1 LWYESTGKINLRLNL
16 SEEEFKMTRI
26 AFAGTDGRTLM
37 CSWVVSTAVSDTC
50 SNDYQGV
57 VVRGTPA
64 MSPFCEIMSWPVDF
78 IPTASNQIEDYVDTI
93 VLALNENRIDFV
105 VPMPEALLFE
115 GIVDRVAAAGFEDR
129 IMGLTKEA
137 AFIEGDKIRCKQLC
151 QEAGIPVAP
160 AWTQVD
166 AKDYQSVLKIALCF
180 LSDFG
185 GAVLKFPYSAGGKG
199 ARIVLNSWEVR
210 QVYDQL
216 INDYKDSYRQQFGK
230 KNPWP
235 LLVEARMSGMEISF
249 TILVDCKGNFQIL
262 PTAMDYP
269 ERFEGP
275 ASMENPITGGTGAL
289 SPHPMETPLLLE
301 MAGDIIARP
310 LVQALR
316 QRGYLRPCILYP
328 GCFISLNAQMQPT
341 QIRVCEI
348 NIRPGEPEAQ
358 PVARRL
364 RNLGAL
370 LTAAM
375 QGTLDRVQPEVR
387 EDQLSAC
394 IALMTGPGGP
404 DGQKGYPWSCTKGE
418 PIEIDTKYLKRK
430 GIQVIPSAMSYS
442 SEEGR
447 FKSDGTR
454 VAFLNANAT
463 IKPGENRGVIAN
475 RLRNKLLA
483 AFDNGKIRVIPRED
497 PKGNRLDIRRD
508 IGTHYQIGEQLF
520 KKN

>member
-1 LWYESTGKINLRLNL
+1 
-16 SEEEFKMTRI
+16 MTKI

-37 CSWVVSTAVSDTC
+37 CSWVVSTATSDTS
-50 SNDYQGV
+50 SNSYHGV

-64 MSPFCEIMSWPVDF
+64 MPPFCEMMNWPVDF
-78 IPTASNQIEDYVDTI
+78 ISTYSHQSQDYADAI
-93 VLALNENRIDFV
+93 ISALSTRRIDFV
-105 VPMPEALLFE
+105 VPMPEALLFD
-115 GIVDRVAAAGFEDR
+115 GVVDCVAAAGFEDR
-129 IMGLTKEA
+129 IMGLTQAA

-151 QEAGIPVAP
+151 KEAGIPVAP
-160 AWTQVD
+160 AWTQVNV
-166 AKDYQSVLKIALCF
+166 KDYQSVLKIVLTYLA
-180 LSDFG
+180 DFG

-199 ARIVLNSWEVR
+199 ARIILNSWEVR
-210 QVYDQL
+210 QVYDRL
-216 INDYKDSYRQQFGK
+216 INDYKDGYRRLFGR

-235 LLVEARMSGMEISF
+235 LLIEARMSGMEISF
-249 TILVDCKGNFQIL
+249 TILVDRKGNFQIL

-275 ASMENPITGGTGAL
+275 PSMNNPITGGTGAI
-289 SPHPMETPLLLE
+289 SPHPMETPELLTMVAE
-301 MAGDIIARP
+301 TIAKP
-310 LVQALR
+310 LIQTLR
-316 QRGYLRPCILYP
+316 SKGYLRPCFLYP
-328 GCFISLNAQMQPT
+328 GCFISLNSKMQPT

-375 QGTLDRVQPEVR
+375 KGTLNQVQPEVR
-387 EDQLSAC
+387 EDQLSTC

-404 DGQKGYPWSCTKGE
+404 NGQKGYPWSCTKGE
-418 PIEIDTKYLKRK
+418 PIEIDNKYLRRK
-430 GIQVIPSAMSYS
+430 GIQVIPSAMTYS
-442 SEEGR
+442 SEKGQ

-463 IKPGENRGVIAN
+463 IKPGEKRGEIAD

-483 AFDNGKIRVIPRED
+483 AFDNGKIRVIPRENS
-497 PKGNRLDIRRD
+497 KGNRLDIRRD
-508 IGTHYQIGEQLF
+508 IGTHYNISEHLF
-520 KKN
+520 S